1 MTEIDP
7 GRVATEEFSL
17 NRFRGDADRAAEVY
31 AGNLNLTGEDVAET
45 IRWVAGLPS
54 RVNIDTLTVK
64 PRTQV

>member
-1 MTEIDP
+1 M
-7 GRVATEEFSL
+7 